1 MHHLTHPLTQLSLV
15 DRKSRRVPAA
25 RRYKVIKK
33 IAASKQKKA
42 KEAKKLPTKSIKQ
55 KLIQIPNVCP
65 FKEDILKDVEAEK
78 ARREEEKRVKIEKA
92 KEERAALKKTQ
103 TLESIVN
110 SANVRADQHVE
121 PKADDEAQDI
131 NQKPKENSLKAFY
144 KEFKKVV
151 DAADVILEV
160 CDARDPLG
168 TRCSEVSSIIRE
180 SPGQKKHV
188 LILNKSDLVP
198 RENLESWLTYL
209 RRFGPVVPFKASTQN
224 QKTNIG
230 RKKFARFNKSK
241 NQLQASPCVGAN
253 LLMSLLANYCRN
265 KDMKTSIRVGIVGI
279 PNVGKSS
286 IINSLKRRRA
296 CQVGATPGM
305 TRVMQEVEI
314 DSNIKLI
321 DSPGII
327 FQRPKSESPDEF
339 FALKN
344 AQHINTVQ
352 DPFPLACDILKRA
365 TVMYFCKLY
374 DITEFKSPEE
384 FLAKKAIKM
393 GKLIRGGVPDVRTA
407 ARSVIHDWNIGK
419 IKYQTHPP
427 ADNSMDVHL
436 SASIVTN
443 PSEKKEL
450 EIDNLAELDKSFINE
465 LDEHYKFGEEV
476 MEVDTKGPVSL
487 RPETKRAQST
497 KTFGGGDIIEGDDD
511 EDMEQTTVKKKRK
524 GAREE
529 EDGYSVKKI
538 KGDSVFKIKGNQT
551 VNKSLKSDAK
561 KLKKAKNKTEK
572 KVSNVADVLDNFTLG
587 DDKYDFDDDY
597 VVEWTFNIV

>member
-1 MHHLTHPLTQLSLV
+1 MPK
-15 DRKSRRVPAA
+15 KSV
-25 RRYKVIKK
+25 
-33 IAASKQKKA
+33 
-42 KEAKKLPTKSIKQ
+42 KQ
-55 KLIQIPNVCP
+55 KLIQIPNICP
-65 FKEDILKDVEAEK
+65 FKEEILKDVEIEK
-78 ARREEEKRVKIEKA
+78 ARREEEKRLKVEKI
-92 KEERAALKKTQ
+92 KEERALLKKTH
-103 TLESIVN
+103 TLESIVT
-110 SANVRADQHVE
+110 SANARAENHVE
-121 PKADDEAQDI
+121 KPGADESQI
-131 NQKPKENSLKAFY
+131 NQKTKENSLKTFY

-160 CDARDPLG
+160 CDSRDPLG

-180 SPGQKKHV
+180 ATGHKKHV
-188 LILNKSDLVP
+188 LVLNKSDLVP
-198 RENLESWLTYL
+198 RENLEAWLTYL
-209 RRFGPVVPFKASTQN
+209 RKFGPVIPFKASTQN
-224 QKTNIG
+224 QKSNIG
-230 RKKFARFNKSK
+230 RKKFNKFNKTKEIQS
-241 NQLQASPCVGAN
+241 SPCVGAN

-296 CQVGATPGM
+296 CQVGATPGI
-305 TRVMQEVEI
+305 TRSMQEVEI

-327 FQRPKSESPDEF
+327 FQRPKNESPDEF

-393 GKLIRGGVPDVRTA
+393 GKLIRGGVPDVRSA

-419 IKYQTHPP
+419 IKYLTHPP
-427 ADNSMDVHL
+427 IDNSMDVHL

-450 EIDNLAELDKSFINE
+450 EIDNLVELEKNFMSQLN
-465 LDEHYKFGEEV
+465 EHYNFSEEV
-476 MEVDTKGPVSL
+476 MEVDTKGPVTL
-487 RPETKRAQST
+487 RPETKRAGN
-497 KTFGGGDIIEGDDD
+497 KTFGEGNIIENDDDD
-511 EDMEQTTVKKKRK
+511 EMQPTVDKKKKRK
-524 GAREE
+524 ADDD
-529 EDGYSVKKI
+529 DGYSVKKI
-538 KGDSVFKIKGNQT
+538 KNDKVFTISGNQT
-551 VNKSLKSDAK
+551 VNKSLKTDAK
-561 KLKKAKNKTEK
+561 KQKKRQAKTEK

-587 DDKYDFDDDY
+587 DEKYDFDDDY
-597 VVEWTFNIV
+597 KIE